1 MFTHFFIRSGMGNA
15 RNQSHISRRTNP
27 NESSIATG
35 KTSGSQHNRSPRTK
49 RRKTNKRRHQEED
62 DEAQTPELEP
72 DRLSELPDSLLL
84 HILSLLPSFNQV
96 IRTGTLS
103 KRWLHLWTFVPN
115 LVFTRSSSNPKKF
128 VSGVSKTLTQSR
140 VSKVEKF
147 SILVPYSAAFSS
159 DVDSWLLFAERNSA
173 ADLSLRFFNSMPGN
187 VYTLPQV
194 MCKNSRLN
202 VLELANCVVK
212 PVGLVSW
219 NALKR
224 LYFYGVML
232 SDAAMEGIVSGCPVL
247 EILHVCRYVFKGLK
261 VRSRSLQELVLSGYV
276 HHFDEDDCNAYLEIS
291 APNLRTLTIS
301 SCFYTWDVRL
311 EDVTS
316 LVRADL
322 SFYLDIDD
330 DAADVEEYDKYLDL
344 LQELMEKLHH
354 VEELKLATWCIQVL
368 SVLEVR
374 GWLSPSLNCK
384 SLTLDTH
391 IVDCDLPGLARLLDI
406 SPYLE
411 TLVIS
416 TETLS
421 PSEFF
426 VGGALYVAYSF
437 NGKHYFQLRKSIP
450 EGLLLHLKNVKIF
463 GFRTVRWEVELVQFL
478 MKNAKVLENVNV
490 YLQREGFQCQ
500 SECCVWHETFDEE
513 LDLSASSPRA
523 VVRFFESAEEF
534 KEALKLETMLTL
546 VE

>member
-1 MFTHFFIRSGMGNA
+1 MGDA

-27 NESSIATG
+27 NESAIVTG
-35 KTSGSQHNRSPRTK
+35 KTSGSHHNRNPRTK
-49 RRKTNKRRHQEED
+49 RRKTNKRRDQEEEED
-62 DEAQTPELEP
+62 EEAQTLELEP

-96 IRTGTLS
+96 IRAGTLS

-159 DVDSWLLFAERNSA
+159 DVDSWLLFAARNGA
-173 ADLSLRFFNSMPGN
+173 ADLSLRFFNSIPGN
-187 VYTLPQV
+187 VYVLPQV
-194 MCKNSRLN
+194 MCTNSRIK

-247 EILHVCRYVFKGLK
+247 EILHVYRYVFKGLK
-261 VRSRSLQELVLSGYV
+261 VRSRSLRELVLSGYV

-344 LQELMEKLHH
+344 LLELMEKLHH

-391 IVDCDLPGLARLLDI
+391 VVDCDLPGLARLLDI

-463 GFRTVRWEVELVQFL
+463 GFRRVHWEVDLVQFL

-500 SECCVWHETFDEE
+500 SECCVWQETFDEE
-513 LDLSASSPRA
+513 LDLSASSPHA
-523 VVRFFESAEEF
+523 VVRFFESPEEF